1 MFRRSYRRIV
11 SICIAHG
18 LRLGIARPL
27 HLQCPGGSHTFLTQ
41 ILEPAAD
48 HIHASLPLHKILVCA
63 ASVPV
68 SADPEQTVQE
78 RTSRS
83 IRCRDRASPV
93 EIKIAMQIY
102 CIAIQGII
110 GGFKMA
116 VLVQASLRTA
126 DGIEIQSADETT
138 VFAWNR
144 SPTTSPSCA
153 CVTALQRFGLFFD
166 GSNGYSRSTLQ

>member
-27 HLQCPGGSHTFLTQ
+27 YLQCPGGYHTFLTQ

-48 HIHASLPLHKILVCA
+48 HVHTSLPLHKILVCA
-63 ASVPV
+63 ASVPM
-68 SADPEQTVQE
+68 SADPEQAIQE

-93 EIKIAMQIY
+93 EVKITMQIY
-102 CIAIQGII
+102 RIAVQGII

-116 VLVQASLRTA
+116 VLVQTPLRTA
-126 DGIEIQSADETT
+126 NGIEIQSADETT
-138 VFAWNR
+138 IFRMEPVSHHITQLRLCDCLAALRSVFR
-144 SPTTSPSCA
+144 
-153 CVTALQRFGLFFD
+153 RI
-166 GSNGYSRSTLQ
+166 

>member
-138 VFAWNR
+138 VFRMEPVSHHITQLCLCDCLAALR
-144 SPTTSPSCA
+144 S
-153 CVTALQRFGLFFD
+153 VFR
-166 GSNGYSRSTLQ
+166 RI

>member
-27 HLQCPGGSHTFLTQ
+27 HLQCPGGSHTFLAQ
-41 ILEPAAD
+41 ILEPTAD
-48 HIHASLPLHKILVCA
+48 HVHTPLPFHKILVCA

-68 SADPEQTVQE
+68 SADPEQTVQK

-83 IRCRDRASPV
+83 IRCKDRASPI
-93 EIKIAMQIY
+93 EIKITMQIY
-102 CIAIQGII
+102 RIAVQSII

-116 VLVQASLRTA
+116 VLVQAPFRTA
-126 DGIEIQSADETT
+126 DGIEIQSADEAT
-138 VFAWNR
+138 VFR
-144 SPTTSPSCA
+144 MEPVSHHITQLCL
-153 CVTALQRFGLFFD
+153 CDCLTAL
-166 GSNGYSRSTLQ
+166 RSVFRRI